1 MPSTARCSSSAALT
15 ARLVAHELVDTPAVA
30 LDHLHRLVPDA
41 RHDGLDLFRIEGL
54 VQGGVTRE
62 VGEHDGGMAPF
73 ALVVQRTG
81 QHRASSRCRWPGQ
94 WIRCTGGRVCGQAG
108 RCPEQ
113 PLAVTQRHHAKFPQ
127 VGVGELGQQ
136 VRGYVLCDKRVG
148 VLAEAEGGQPGPQVL
163 RQTWDGRICMR
174 TVDRHHDGS
183 WHREDSMV
191 PLSLHPA
198 IVPLTEQLGSC
209 IIFSKDK
216 PMENSSLTSR
226 QLYAAVKA
234 NPTRKRFGFGRKPAL
249 INIDLQKAYT
259 CVGEFAT
266 AYETDPRQLEYVNA
280 LAAEFRAR
288 GFPVVWTYVAYM
300 ASGEDAGVWGT
311 RTNTPDSLQNI
322 KVGSRRAEFDDRL
335 VIDRQRDI
343 IINKRMASA
352 FFETN
357 LGSIFTFHGVD
368 TVVVTGGSTSGCVR
382 ATAVDSLQRSF
393 RTIVPE
399 ECVADKHEGPH
410 FANLYDMALKYADVL
425 SIEETMAQLR
435 QVAPAAGA
443 GQ

>member
-1 MPSTARCSSSAALT
+1 
-15 ARLVAHELVDTPAVA
+15 
-30 LDHLHRLVPDA
+30 
-41 RHDGLDLFRIEGL
+41 
-54 VQGGVTRE
+54 
-62 VGEHDGGMAPF
+62 
-73 ALVVQRTG
+73 
-81 QHRASSRCRWPGQ
+81 
-94 WIRCTGGRVCGQAG
+94 
-108 RCPEQ
+108 
-113 PLAVTQRHHAKFPQ
+113 
-127 VGVGELGQQ
+127 
-136 VRGYVLCDKRVG
+136 
-148 VLAEAEGGQPGPQVL
+148 
-163 RQTWDGRICMR
+163 
-174 TVDRHHDGS
+174 
-183 WHREDSMV
+183 
-191 PLSLHPA
+191 
-198 IVPLTEQLGSC
+198 
-209 IIFSKDK
+209 
-216 PMENSSLTSR
+216 MENSSLTSR

-234 NPTRKRFGFGRKPAL
+234 NPTRKRFGFGSKPAL

-266 AYETDPRQLEYVNA
+266 AYETDPRQLEHVNT

-382 ATAVDSLQRSF
+382 ATAVDSLQRSL